1 MCCSSSG
8 GAQITS
14 NEDTEVALLQSLQAS
29 VAACSGDTAVCL
41 PDRDRTLSSTF
52 YSRLT
57 CIWVKEGA
65 QPGFCF
71 WPSQASLTPS
81 RPFMQQDKMAGRGLR
96 WWAEEIKYNVIITQ
110 YKQNSLS
117 NSSAIYNAPIRTPFT
132 TTAVAYVYF

>member
-1 MCCSSSG
+1 M
-8 GAQITS
+8 
-14 NEDTEVALLQSLQAS
+14 ALRSHLMKTFPQSLQAS

-65 QPGFCF
+65 QSGFCF

-81 RPFMQQDKMAGRGLR
+81 RPFMQQDKMAGRGLW
-96 WWAEEIKYNVIITQ
+96 WWAEEIKCNVIITQ

-117 NSSAIYNAPIRTPFT
+117 NSIAIYNASIRTPLVHNYCCCLCIFLRL
-132 TTAVAYVYF
+132 